1 MSWYG
6 GVVGDM
12 CGVNVRSLLV
22 SGRFFCVGVPPVT
35 CFRAVS
41 YGVGICQYREEVYVV
56 VMLCPV
62 GFML

>member
-22 SGRFFCVGVPPVT
+22 SGRFLCGGSAVT
-35 CFRAVS
+35 CFRTVS

-56 VMLCPV
+56 MMLCPV